1 MNEDR
6 TPILVGA
13 AQLTQKDVDPAGATE
28 KLLERVDC
36 VGVVNILGHDYGNAP
51 RAKTELYTAIG
62 GNSPQF
68 LLNEVSARIA
78 DGRVAT
84 PAAGSTA
91 QPTHQPSRPGQ
102 TGNDEVIAFGAF
114 CDCDVAHREG
124 VSAGAMGAV
133 GYPAASPRTTR

>member
-36 VGVVNILGHDYGNAP
+36 VGVVNILGHDYGNAR
-51 RAKTELYTAIG
+51 RAKPQLYTAIG

-68 LLNEVSARIA
+68 LLNAVPAR
-78 DGRVAT
+78 
-84 PAAGSTA
+84 S
-91 QPTHQPSRPGQ
+91 PTDASQHRLRARRPGRPISRRVQ
-102 TGNDEVIAFGAF
+102 AKHE
-114 CDCDVAHREG
+114 
-124 VSAGAMGAV
+124 M
-133 GYPAASPRTTR
+133 TR